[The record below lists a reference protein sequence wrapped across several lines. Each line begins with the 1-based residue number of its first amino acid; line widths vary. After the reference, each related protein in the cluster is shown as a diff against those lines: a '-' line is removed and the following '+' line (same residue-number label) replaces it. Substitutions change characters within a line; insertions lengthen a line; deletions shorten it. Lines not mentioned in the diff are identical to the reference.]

1 MNDELMSIGRFARLS
16 GVSVH
21 ALRHYDDVGLLAPAD
36 VDADSGY
43 RRYRAGQIQS
53 ARLIRALRWIDLPI
67 EQIKQVLAAEG
78 DSGVILARQRG
89 RLERQRSLIDA
100 QIRDVTRF
108 MEEGLAMP
116 TVQTGC
122 RPVQVMIAVDDKPAS
137 VAFYEELLG
146 RQQQAAQ
153 RTSHGDFPAFV
164 FGAYGRDDFFLLWL
178 LDDPERLDRPGRSNF
193 GLQVPDL
200 DAAHHRALAA
210 GATEAIPPRE
220 SEGMPRNSA
229 VTDLSGNWIG
239 LFQGWTG
246 PRPVQIMIAVDD
258 AKPAA
263 AFYEEAFGMRSEVAR
278 RTKEAEYEAL
288 AFGEYERDDFFLMW
302 LLDDPDRLDWP
313 GTSNFSFLVDDL
325 DAVHQRAIAAGASEV
340 AAPHLAEG
348 MPRNSRIRDPSG
360 NWIGLAQG

>member
-1 MNDELMSIGRFARLS
+1 MDDELIGIGHFARLS

-21 ALRHYDDVGLLAPAD
+21 ALRHYDDVGLLAPAE

-67 EQIKQVLAAEG
+67 QQVKQVLAAEG
-78 DSGVILARQRG
+78 DSGAILTQHRD

-100 QIRDVTRF
+100 QIKDVTRF
-108 MEEGLAMP
+108 VAGGLAMP
-116 TVQTGC
+116 TLQTGC
-122 RPVQVMIAVDDKPAS
+122 RSVQIMIAIDDKPAS
-137 VAFYEELLG
+137 VAFYQRLLG
-146 RQQQAAQ
+146 KQQQAAQ
-153 RTSHGDFPAFV
+153 RTSHGDFSAFV
-164 FGAYGRDDFFLLWL
+164 FGEYGRDNFFLMWL
-178 LDDPERLDRPGRSNF
+178 LDDPERLDRPGRINF
-193 GLQVPDL
+193 GLLVPDL
-200 DAAHHRALAA
+200 DAAHRRALAA

-229 VTDLSGNWIG
+229 VTDPSGNWIG
-239 LFQGWTG
+239 LYQGWTG
-246 PRPVQIMIAVDD
+246 PRPKQIMIAVDD
-258 AKPAA
+258 AKAAA
-263 AFYEEAFGMRSEVAR
+263 AFYEEAFGLRSEVAR
-278 RTKEAEYEAL
+278 RTKETDYEAF
-288 AFGEYERDDFFLMW
+288 AFGEYERDNFFLMW

-325 DAVHQRAIAAGASEV
+325 DAAHQRAIAAGASEV
-340 AAPHLAEG
+340 AAPHDTEG